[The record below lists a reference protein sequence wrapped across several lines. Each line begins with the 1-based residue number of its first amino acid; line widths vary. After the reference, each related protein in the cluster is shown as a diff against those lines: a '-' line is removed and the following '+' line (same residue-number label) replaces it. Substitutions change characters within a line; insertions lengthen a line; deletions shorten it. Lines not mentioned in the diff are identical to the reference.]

1 MKADTALR
9 YAKQSGK
16 SCYSVFG
23 DKISR
28 VVPMQYVNREWLL
41 DELEEI
47 VYISDI
53 QDYTLLY
60 VNRVGREQI
69 GMKLEDFEKKK
80 CYQMLQGRNT
90 PCPFCNNAKLVK
102 ESFITWEY
110 ENPYLKKYFI
120 VKDKLVEWNGRAG
133 TYGDCRGCGKSSDR

>member
-1 MKADTALR
+1 MPNSPENPATA
-9 YAKQSGK
+9 
-16 SCYSVFG
+16 YSV
-23 DKISR
+23 IRYR

-80 CYQMLQGRNT
+80 CYQMLQEEIPRVHS
-90 PCPFCNNAKLVK
+90 AIMQSL
-102 ESFITWEY
+102 
-110 ENPYLKKYFI
+110 
-120 VKDKLVEWNGRAG
+120 
-133 TYGDCRGCGKSSDR
+133 